1 MGIKPVTEFHLY
13 TARIPVALI
22 KHFLDGKDTL
32 PAYKPIMVTCVSIPR
47 EPAETLLERIIQ
59 AMPNRGD
66 FVERKET
73 EEDAREN
80 GKEVTEDAGQNA
92 TEDARENGEEVTE
105 DAGQNDGEI
114 ALAVRPHVAAKPW
127 SS

>member
-1 MGIKPVTEFHLY
+1 M
-13 TARIPVALI
+13 I
-22 KHFLDGKDTL
+22 KHFLGGKDTL
-32 PAYKPIMVTCVSIPR
+32 PAYKPIMVTCVSIPC
-47 EPAETLLERIIQ
+47 EPAETLLERIIH
-59 AMPNRGD
+59 AMPNRVD

-80 GKEVTEDAGQNA
+80 GK
-92 TEDARENGEEVTE
+92 EVTE